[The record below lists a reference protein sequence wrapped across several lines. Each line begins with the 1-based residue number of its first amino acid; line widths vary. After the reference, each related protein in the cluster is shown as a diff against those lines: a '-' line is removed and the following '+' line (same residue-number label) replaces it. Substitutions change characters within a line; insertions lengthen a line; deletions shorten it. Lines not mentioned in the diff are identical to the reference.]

1 MRKNNKKGNYL
12 IAGIIAIMVGFLI
25 IGGVPTDTNEDYVPD
40 NNSDSNYS
48 EIVSKN
54 EENNDQKEGD
64 KADNIK
70 QESIVTDSK
79 DNKVD
84 SKLKISYIDVG
95 QADSILIQNEG
106 KNMLIDAGNNADG
119 ELLVKYL
126 KGLGINKFDVL
137 IGTHP
142 HEDHIGGLDNVIKAF
157 DIGKIYM
164 PKVMTTTA
172 TFEDVL
178 DAIDIKNMTITSPS
192 VDTKF
197 EIGDCVCT
205 VISSRIDNDE
215 LNNSS
220 IVLRLDFGNT
230 SYLFTGDMEKDVE
243 ETILSKD
250 IQVDVLKVG
259 HHGSSTST
267 TTKFLDKVNPKYAII
282 CVGEGNSYGHP
293 HKEILDRLNK
303 KNIQIYRTDISG
315 TIVVTS
321 DGEEIKVTTVKTNTD
336 GNSKATNTK
345 EQENNKVNE
354 EINNE
359 NVSNDSSEVQKQT
372 VTVYVTKTGTKYHL
386 EGCTYLNSSKIQK
399 QLEEV
404 VGKYESCKTCNPPTK

>member
-12 IAGIIAIMVGFLI
+12 VGGIIAIILGILI
-25 IGGVPTDTNEDYVPD
+25 IGGMPTDNNYVSD
-40 NNSDSNYS
+40 NNSENIS
-48 EIVSKN
+48 ENVTNK
-54 EENNDQKEGD
+54 DDGQKV
-64 KADNIK
+64 
-70 QESIVTDSK
+70 ES
-79 DNKVD
+79 KVD
-84 SKLKISYIDVG
+84 SELKISYIDVG
-95 QADSILIQNEG
+95 QADCILIQNEG

-126 KGLGINKFDVL
+126 KGLGIKNFDVL
-137 IGTHP
+137 VGTHP

-157 DIGKIYM
+157 NIGKIYM
-164 PKVMTTTA
+164 PKVMTTTN

-178 DAIDIKNMTITSPS
+178 DAIDSKNMSITSPI

-197 EIGDCVCT
+197 EMGDCEFT
-205 VISSRIDNDE
+205 VISSKIDNDE

-243 ETILSKD
+243 ETILSKN

-267 TTKFLDKVNPKYAII
+267 SSKFLDKVNPEYAII

-303 KNIQIYRTDISG
+303 KGIQIYRTDILG

-321 DGEEIKVTTVKTNTD
+321 DGEEIKISSLKTNTD
-336 GNSKATNTK
+336 GNAKISNTK
-345 EQENNKVNE
+345 EQEK
-354 EINNE
+354 
-359 NVSNDSSEVQKQT
+359 VSNNSSEAEKQT
-372 VTVYVTKTGTKYHL
+372 VTVYVTKSGKKYHVD
-386 EGCTYLNSSKIQK
+386 GCTHLSNSKIEK
-399 QLEEV
+399 TLEEV
-404 VGKYESCKTCNPPTK
+404 TGKYEPCKTCNPPTK